1 VPVAMEPHD
10 PGGVWAAGGG
20 HLRASDADRERV
32 IDALKD
38 AFAQGRLSR
47 SELVSRAGRALAA
60 RTYAELAGAS
70 AGLRAG
76 PAVTAPPCPPAATA
90 PARRLSWKVIA
101 WVLCAVIAL
110 PGLGFAF
117 FATYYG
123 SLYIML
129 LLWCVAAAASGAP
142 CPSADRRHSAL

>member
-1 VPVAMEPHD
+1 MEPHD
-10 PGGVWAAGGG
+10 PGGVWAGGG

-47 SELVSRAGRALAA
+47 SELVSRAGRALASK
-60 RTYAELAGAS
+60 TYAELAGAT
-70 AGLRAG
+70 AGLPAG
-76 PAVTAPPCPPAATA
+76 PAVTAPPCPPGTTA

-110 PGLGFAF
+110 PGLGIAF
-117 FATYYG
+117 FATYY
-123 SLYIML
+123 
-129 LLWCVAAAASGAP
+129 
-142 CPSADRRHSAL
+142 